1 MGLIGY
7 LIALPFKIYYLIT
20 YPFIEPTDLI
30 TDILDLLAVCV
41 PPTLPTTLQIGLSLA
56 LKRFKK
62 KRIFCF
68 NPSKINLAGVVSSV
82 CFDKTGTLTEEE

>member
-1 MGLIGY
+1 MLTPDYSFNFYEDSLQYLKYLGLVAVVGY

-41 PPTLPTTLQIGLSLA
+41 PPTLPTTL
-56 LKRFKK
+56 
-62 KRIFCF
+62 
-68 NPSKINLAGVVSSV
+68 
-82 CFDKTGTLTEEE
+82 